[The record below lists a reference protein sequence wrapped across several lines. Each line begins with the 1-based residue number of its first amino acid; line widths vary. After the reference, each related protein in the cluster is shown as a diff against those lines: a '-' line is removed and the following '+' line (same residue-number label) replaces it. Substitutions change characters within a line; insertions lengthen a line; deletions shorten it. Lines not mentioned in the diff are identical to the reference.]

1 MDNTSEI
8 VSRLKNKL
16 EQLVELYEQMRSKCD
31 ELEKEKLHLTNLLN
45 EKEEYILEIEEKNRK
60 LQLAGAFKSS
70 SNDAQDAKL
79 KIGKIV
85 REIDK
90 CIALL
95 NN

>member
-1 MDNTSEI
+1 MENTSEI
-8 VSRLKNKL
+8 VIGLNNKL
-16 EQLVELYEQMRSKCD
+16 EKLIELYEQARSECD
-31 ELEKEKLHLTNLLN
+31 KLEKEKLQLEKLLN
-45 EKEEYILEIEEKNRK
+45 EKDEYVLDIEEKNRK

-95 NN
+95 NK